1 MSAKK
6 KPMRVRVMFEANRLS
21 QWYLADA
28 YERLVPLIREGIKS
42 KHPGKTMSKA
52 IPTARNKIKG
62 GQR

>member
-28 YERLVPLIREGIKS
+28 YERLVPLIREGLES
-42 KHPGKTMSKA
+42 KHPGKTMPKT
-52 IPTARNKIKG
+52 INLDKRKG
-62 GQR
+62 DQR